1 VEHTPHG
8 VFGFEGRDREV
19 KAHERFLRSLEWGG
33 MPGHVAAFAALDALM
48 KMNLV
53 RNAAS

>member
-1 VEHTPHG
+1 MEHTPHG

-48 KMNLV
+48 KLNLV